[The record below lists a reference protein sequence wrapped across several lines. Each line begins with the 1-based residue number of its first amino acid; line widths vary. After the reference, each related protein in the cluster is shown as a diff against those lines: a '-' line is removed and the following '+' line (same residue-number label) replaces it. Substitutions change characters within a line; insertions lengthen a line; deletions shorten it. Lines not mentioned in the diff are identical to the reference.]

1 MPASRCRRLPNP
13 GESWQTRG
21 SRSAI
26 GEARLS
32 RRWLSSRAGGRAIAE
47 QQPKGL
53 AWRDAPLWLA
63 GAATFAS
70 LLALLLALA
79 VDVEASGRTAD
90 ATIPTAEG
98 DAFSLALAADHRSV
112 TLSGVIDFGATRA
125 LETMLQAAP
134 KVRVL
139 RLESAG
145 GRVAEAR
152 GLATLVHRRAL
163 VTSAVRECSSACTL
177 VLLSGERR
185 YLEPGARLGFHRY
198 GLRSPLVGIF
208 LDPEAEQ
215 ARDQALFRGQAVSQA
230 FLERVAT
237 TPHETMWFPT
247 TAELLDAGV
256 VDAVGRP

>member
-1 MPASRCRRLPNP
+1 VANLRPSISHRRSP
-13 GESWQTRG
+13 G
-21 SRSAI
+21 
-26 GEARLS
+26 S
-32 RRWLSSRAGGRAIAE
+32 RRWPGSRGGGRLIAE
-47 QQPKGL
+47 QQQNRL
-53 AWRDAPLWLA
+53 AWRDAPLWLG
-63 GAATFAS
+63 GAATLAS

-79 VDVEASGRTAD
+79 VDGKAEGRAETAV
-90 ATIPTAEG
+90 PTAKS
-98 DAFSLALAADHRSV
+98 DAFSLALAADQRSV
-112 TLSGVIDFGATRA
+112 ALSGVIDFGATRA
-125 LETMLQAAP
+125 LEAILQATP
-134 KVRVL
+134 EVRVL

-215 ARDQALFRGQAVSQA
+215 ARDRALFRGQPVSLA
-230 FLERVAT
+230 FLERVAA

-256 VDAVGRP
+256 VVAIKRPS

>member
-1 MPASRCRRLPNP
+1 M
-13 GESWQTRG
+13 
-21 SRSAI
+21 
-26 GEARLS
+26 
-32 RRWLSSRAGGRAIAE
+32 
-47 QQPKGL
+47 
-53 AWRDAPLWLA
+53 
-63 GAATFAS
+63 AA
-70 LLALLLALA
+70 LLALLLALVA
-79 VDVEASGRTAD
+79 DVEAGGHDPD
-90 ATIPTAEG
+90 AAMPTAQG
-98 DAFSLALAADHRSV
+98 DAFALRLAADQRSV
-112 TLSGVIDFGATRA
+112 ALSGIIDFGATRA
-125 LETMLQAAP
+125 LEALLEAAP
-134 KVRVL
+134 EVRVL

-215 ARDQALFRGQAVSQA
+215 TRDQALFRGQAVADA
-230 FLERVAT
+230 FLERVAA